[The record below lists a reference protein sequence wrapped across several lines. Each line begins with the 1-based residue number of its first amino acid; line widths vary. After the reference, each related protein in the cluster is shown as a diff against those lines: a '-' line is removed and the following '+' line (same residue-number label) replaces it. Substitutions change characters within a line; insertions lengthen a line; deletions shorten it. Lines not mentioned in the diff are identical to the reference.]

1 MKKHFIIFA
10 AILLFASIGVFAKN
24 SGLSIRL
31 FDNSEIEVHF
41 NNQILYNSNTYTIS
55 NIRSGNHHLKVFRVR
70 HNANGRVNRSL
81 FFSRSIFI
89 PNNTFVE
96 AIIDRNRNLII
107 LSERPSGNNE
117 NNNRG
122 NHGNNHGNNYN
133 NNHVNNHANNH
144 GGNYDN
150 YNRPMEDYEFSML
163 KSTVASQSFDSNKL
177 SIAKTA
183 LRRTKILSRQTLE
196 LMELLSFESNKLS
209 LAKFAYDYTIDKGN
223 YFIVNNAFSFSSS
236 VDELNRYISRR

>member
-10 AILLFASIGVFAKN
+10 TILLFASIGVFAKN
-24 SGLSIRL
+24 SELSIRL

-55 NIRSGNHHLKVFRVR
+55 NIRSGNHLLKVFRVR

-96 AIIDRNRNLII
+96 ALVDHNRNLIV
-107 LSERPSGNNE
+107 LSERPSGNHG
-117 NNNRG
+117 NNYGG
-122 NHGNNHGNNYN
+122 NYGHNNGNYHGNNHDHNY
-133 NNHVNNHANNH
+133 
-144 GGNYDN
+144 GGNYGN
-150 YNRPMEDYEFSML
+150 YNKPMGDYEFSML
-163 KSTVASQSFDSNKL
+163 KSTIASQSFDSRKL

-183 LRRTKILSRQTLE
+183 LNRNAILSRQALE
-196 LMELLSFESNKLS
+196 LVGLMSFESNKLS
-209 LAKFAYDYTIDKGN
+209 LAKFAYEFTIDKGN
-223 YFIVNNAFSFSSS
+223 YFMVNNAFGFSSS
-236 VDELNRYISRR
+236 INELNRYINGR